1 VVSISSKKY
10 FLLTNTKHTL
20 IFVSFLITVS
30 LIGKPV
36 YVDGTYDLD
45 GDNLSELLILYD
57 EEGKSEIRFVE
68 IQENGIHS
76 PVWSYIVDMA
86 IPGVISDIK
95 MADLNHDDIPEII
108 VILRT
113 EIRLKQTQTPWLMI
127 FTWEEQSFSV
137 SPLIVYEEDLPFGP
151 IRSSNFAVLNDNNNV
166 KLAVAFSTPMRTGS
180 ILDIEMNNDEV
191 QLKNIQLIESPVI
204 SNGYGKVFIGSFL
217 HEETNRLV
225 LFTTEAN
232 LLKASVYE
240 DQINYDLV
248 KKPISEVFSLNGSR
262 NLSAMEIMAKDED
275 LDGNEELILPF
286 QSGEVFS
293 LSFEENKLVFKPSAF
308 HEKAVFLSEEINT
321 EEAIN
326 SLILTR
332 VEEGLYS
339 PPLITP
345 TSISEEISATKG
357 KDRAIDGVAEKSVKE
372 ENDLSG
378 ATKIDDFVL
387 EPSEPEKKIIV
398 IENRKDKDGVV
409 IDSRN
414 LPQKDVSLISEVL
427 SQELK
432 LPTNSLEEKIS
443 DSSIL
448 LEKQSF
454 SITFQYKNNGNTFS
468 LEGDQSF
475 YVKIDTTE
483 KTVKHKIVLDLNNME
498 GKNKV
503 SFEYKSNVPESFPT
517 TQISITHDLKTNML
531 LVSKSPISSSIPQ
544 SFNPEAWSSQL
555 QDYPE
560 YLFDGFSSAISM
572 DFDEGGIL
580 QFTIEKEALLSME
593 TPYIEMVSPSNPPQK
608 FKLFLASGNF
618 QKIKSVVKVRKSGSI
633 KTVTWV
639 DFVGEVVPVSI
650 KISLEGQTK

>member
-1 VVSISSKKY
+1 
-10 FLLTNTKHTL
+10 
-20 IFVSFLITVS
+20 
-30 LIGKPV
+30 
-36 YVDGTYDLD
+36 
-45 GDNLSELLILYD
+45 
-57 EEGKSEIRFVE
+57 
-68 IQENGIHS
+68 
-76 PVWSYIVDMA
+76 M
-86 IPGVISDIK
+86 
-95 MADLNHDDIPEII
+95 
-108 VILRT
+108 
-113 EIRLKQTQTPWLMI
+113 
-127 FTWEEQSFSV
+127 
-137 SPLIVYEEDLPFGP
+137 
-151 IRSSNFAVLNDNNNV
+151 
-166 KLAVAFSTPMRTGS
+166 
-180 ILDIEMNNDEV
+180 
-191 QLKNIQLIESPVI
+191 
-204 SNGYGKVFIGSFL
+204 
-217 HEETNRLV
+217 
-225 LFTTEAN
+225 
-232 LLKASVYE
+232 
-240 DQINYDLV
+240 
-248 KKPISEVFSLNGSR
+248 
-262 NLSAMEIMAKDED
+262 
-275 LDGNEELILPF
+275 
-286 QSGEVFS
+286 
-293 LSFEENKLVFKPSAF
+293 
-308 HEKAVFLSEEINT
+308 
-321 EEAIN
+321 
-326 SLILTR
+326 
-332 VEEGLYS
+332 
-339 PPLITP
+339 
-345 TSISEEISATKG
+345 
-357 KDRAIDGVAEKSVKE
+357 KE

-503 SFEYKSNVPESFPT
+503 NFEYKSDVPESSPT

-531 LVSKSPISSSIPQ
+531 LVSKSPVSSSIPQ

-572 DFDEGGIL
+572 DSDEEGIL
-580 QFTIEKEALLSME
+580 QFTIEKEAPLSME

-639 DFVGEVVPVSI
+639 DFVGEVVPLAI